1 MELTQFNQ
9 RQRNLRQREGRSQRV
24 DERFQERRRE
34 SAGPQ
39 SVGRVISRLLSSR
52 GYDREQSAGRLAA
65 VWEEVAPPSF
75 RNRSRAGAVRRGVLE
90 VVVSH
95 SALVQ
100 EMGFHKEELLRR
112 LGEAVPAEGIADIKC
127 RVGDVS

>member
-1 MELTQFNQ
+1 M
-9 RQRNLRQREGRSQRV
+9 

-39 SVGRVISRLLSSR
+39 PVSRVMSRLLSSR
-52 GYDREQSAGRLAA
+52 GYAREQSADRLATA
-65 VWEEVAPPSF
+65 WEEVAPPAF

-100 EMGFHKEELLRR
+100 EMGFHKEEVLRR